1 MEPTQIIIKPL
12 VTEKSTMEAE
22 ACNRYTFE
30 VHSRAN
36 KMQIR
41 DAIQK
46 IYNVRVTNVA
56 TQKRPGK
63 YRRTRFGM
71 SKTRTWKRALV
82 QLHTDDKL
90 DLI

>member
-12 VTEKSTMEAE
+12 ITEKSATEAE
-22 ACNRYTFE
+22 ECNRYTFE

-36 KMQIR
+36 KSQIR

-46 IYNVRVTNVA
+46 IYGVRVTNVA

-63 YRRTRFGM
+63 YRRTRFGL
-71 SKTRTWKRALV
+71 SKTRSWKRALV
-82 QLHTDDKL
+82 QLHQDDRL